1 MSNVILVLNLELENK
16 NGIMKKIFI
25 MLFVATAGLAMSQ
38 SKKEILEENKN
49 LKMEMEEMKTLKVD
63 FNDEHKKF
71 SYAVVKMVIGN
82 LKEQGIDSLDKVAS
96 QAALNDY
103 FADTSQLN
111 DNEIQNVI
119 QSYMQKVMEKKSE
132 AATAEGRAFLAE
144 NAKKSG
150 ITITATGLQY
160 EVLTTGTGDVSPT
173 PESTVTVH
181 YTGTLVDGTV
191 FDSSVQR
198 GEPATFPVNGVIK
211 GWTEALQLMK
221 IGDKFKLYIP
231 SELGYGAQGA
241 GGSIPP
247 HSVLIFEVELLEI
260 K

>member
-1 MSNVILVLNLELENK
+1 
-16 NGIMKKIFI
+16 MKKLLLI
-25 MLFVATAGLAMSQ
+25 LLVSATGLAMSQ
-38 SKKEILEENKN
+38 SKKEVLEENKK
-49 LKMEMEEMKTLKVD
+49 LKMEIEEMKTLKVD

-82 LKEQGIDSLDKVAS
+82 LKEQGIDSLDETAS
-96 QAALNDY
+96 HAALKDY
-103 FADTSQLN
+103 FADTSQL
-111 DNEIQNVI
+111 DDSEIQNVI
-119 QSYMQKVMEKKSE
+119 QSYMQKVMAKKAE

-144 NAKKSG
+144 NAKKEG
-150 ITITATGLQY
+150 ITTTASGLQY
-160 EVLTTGTGDVSPT
+160 EVITKGSGDVSPA
-173 PESTVTVH
+173 PESTVSVH

-198 GEPATFPVNGVIK
+198 GQPATFAVNGVIS

-221 IGDKFKLYIP
+221 VGDKFKLYIP